1 MFILRSRLGPMLF
14 LAFAAC
20 SSGSEPTAPL
30 PTTPPTLNLGNGVV
44 ITAMGAG
51 VVDLTAGVGGPFDAD
66 FQFVAYRRA
75 DGTVTGLWRQSR
87 MRAGGLA
94 DLAGFVTCVTTD
106 PAFPGRARIGG
117 VITENNSTD
126 PAFLTEN
133 HEVGDDAWFRV
144 QDGEDAAGAV
154 DASTTIGVKP
164 VLVNTSA
171 EYCALP
177 FDGLPW
183 WNLGSIFPLRYGTIG
198 VKQ

>member
-1 MFILRSRLGPMLF
+1 MSKIRFSA
-14 LAFAAC
+14 LASVLALASC
-20 SSGSEPTAPL
+20 DAPL
-30 PTTPPTLNLGNGVV
+30 PTTAVTLDVGNVGNGVV

-51 VVDLTAGVGGPFDAD
+51 VVDLTAGVGGPEDAD
-66 FQFVAYRRA
+66 FQFVATWQA
-75 DGTVTGLWRQSR
+75 DGTVTGHWRQSR
-87 MRAGGLA
+87 MRPGGLA
-94 DLAGFVTCVTTD
+94 DLAGFVTCLTTD

-177 FDGLPW
+177 FTGLPA
-183 WNLGSIFPLRYGTIG
+183 WNPATIFPLRYGTIG